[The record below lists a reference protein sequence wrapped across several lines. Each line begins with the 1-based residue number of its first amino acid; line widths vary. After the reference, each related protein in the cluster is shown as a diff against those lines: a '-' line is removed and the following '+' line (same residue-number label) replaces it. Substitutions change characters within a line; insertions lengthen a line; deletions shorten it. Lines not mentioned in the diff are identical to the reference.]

1 VLDLIPSFAAWTMVS
16 LVLLVVALALALDS
30 APRLRPHWKRAA
42 LVVAGFCPLYSGLVD
57 GQNAVLSLL
66 LYVLVF
72 RALSRGHDREA
83 GAWAALGLFK
93 PQLFFLLPVVFCAAR
108 RWRALAAYGG
118 VTIALAL
125 LSLVLVGVDGA
136 LAWARIIVDFEPGNA
151 AKLAG
156 RMYSLKAFFDVLLP
170 GQASLALG
178 LSLIC
183 SIGLLGLLVRSWRM
197 QLAFKR
203 NLPLLWAFTMF
214 VVLLA
219 DPHLLDYDLTVLV
232 LPGLLLVGALS
243 DAPWWIAGMFLV
255 TLVDLPLPFGP
266 ANLQLG
272 VLMLAALALRLWWR
286 LERAGDARLLQQP
299 LPDLAEIP
307 LRGVV
312 YAAS

>member
-1 VLDLIPSFAAWTMVS
+1 
-16 LVLLVVALALALDS
+16 
-30 APRLRPHWKRAA
+30 
-42 LVVAGFCPLYSGLVD
+42 
-57 GQNAVLSLL
+57 
-66 LYVLVF
+66 
-72 RALSRGHDREA
+72 
-83 GAWAALGLFK
+83 
-93 PQLFFLLPVVFCAAR
+93 
-108 RWRALAAYGG
+108 
-118 VTIALAL
+118 
-125 LSLVLVGVDGA
+125 
-136 LAWARIIVDFEPGNA
+136 
-151 AKLAG
+151 
-156 RMYSLKAFFDVLLP
+156 
-170 GQASLALG
+170 
-178 LSLIC
+178 
-183 SIGLLGLLVRSWRM
+183 M